1 MNHNDFARMSH
12 AELIDLIL
20 AEHAQLE
27 ASQVI
32 IAQLQADIDALRLKL
47 EKGKKPPTNSGNSSQ
62 PPSRDQKT
70 NAPKDRRKRRHGP
83 PQGHAKHERKFVADP
98 DHILVVKPQVCEDCQ
113 TDLRETNGLLAD
125 VNQITELPEAK
136 AEVIEVRQY
145 ELKCPCCG
153 KKQTTEPPAGL
164 EMERTF
170 GARLEATVVYYRQEQ
185 HMSYVRTKSAFRDLH
200 RVTISQGGIDKIM
213 QRAGQQAGQQVEPI
227 QNEIQQS
234 KVIHS
239 DETGS
244 RVDGQNWWQ
253 WVFCS
258 ATAVLHVIRSNR
270 SVDVIKDV
278 MADAIAEVWVSDCY
292 SAQVKAP
299 ASELQLC
306 LAHQLRNLQA
316 VVDLYPASFWPR
328 AMQAMFRSAIHTYNQ
343 RDHLSPPEFQAQ
355 IQRIER
361 ICNWLLKR
369 KLEQPE
375 VKRLLKRYLKY
386 RNSLFVFLHR
396 TDVCP
401 TNNVSERNLRPS
413 VVHRK
418 VIGCFRSGWGARTYA
433 ALASVIDTAELNGVH
448 AFDAIQDLVGHPALP
463 LPLGV

>member
-1 MNHNDFARMSH
+1 MTQDDLARMSRE
-12 AELIDLIL
+12 ELIEL
-20 AEHAQLE
+20 AL
-27 ASQVI
+27 QVYG
-32 IAQLQADIDALRLKL
+32 QNVKLQAEIEALKLKL

-62 PPSRDQKT
+62 PPSRDQK
-70 NAPKDRRKRRHGP
+70 ADLSKKRKKHRHGP
-83 PQGHAKHERKFVADP
+83 PVGHVKYERKMVAKP
-98 DHILVVKPQVCEDCQ
+98 DHIVEVKPQVCKDCQ
-113 TDLRETNGLLAD
+113 SDLQEANGLLVD

-145 ELKCPCCG
+145 EVKCPCCG
-153 KKQTTEPPAGL
+153 KKQTTEPLAGL

-170 GARLEATVVYYRQEQ
+170 GARLEATVVYFRQEQ
-185 HMSYVRTKSAFRDLH
+185 HMSYVRTEAALRDLH
-200 RVTISQGGIDKIM
+200 AVTISQGGIDKIM
-213 QRAGQQAGQQVEPI
+213 QRAGRQAGQQVEPI

-278 MADAIAEVWVSDCY
+278 MADATAEVWVSDCY

-299 ASELQLC
+299 ASERQLC
-306 LAHQLRNLQA
+306 LAHQVRNLQA

-328 AMQAMFRSAIHTYNQ
+328 AMQTMFRSAIHSYNQ

-355 IQRIER
+355 VQRIER
-361 ICNWLLKR
+361 ICDGLLKR
-369 KLEQPE
+369 SLEQRE
-375 VKRLLKRYLKY
+375 AKRLLKRYLKY
-386 RNSLFVFLHR
+386 RNCLFVFLHR
-396 TDVCP
+396 TDVSP

-418 VIGCFRSGWGARTYA
+418 VIGCFRSGWGARAYA
-433 ALASVIDTAELNGVH
+433 AIASVIDTKELKGISP
-448 AFDAIQDLVGHPALP
+448 FTTIQSLFGTPSLP
-463 LPLGV
+463 LPTGV

>member
-1 MNHNDFARMSH
+1 MAQLSRE
-12 AELIDLIL
+12 ELVEKVL

-27 ASQVI
+27 ALQAI
-32 IAQLQADIDALRLKL
+32 IAKLEVDIEALKLKL
-47 EKGKKPPTNSGNSSQ
+47 EKGRKPPTNSNNSSQ

-70 NAPKDRRKRRHGP
+70 NAPKDRRKHRHGP
-83 PQGHAKHERKFVADP
+83 PNGHPKYERAMVAEP
-98 DHILVVKPQVCEDCQ
+98 DHIVEVKPQVCEACE
-113 TDLRETNGLLAD
+113 TDLRETSGQLAD

-145 ELKCPCCG
+145 EVKCPCCG
-153 KKQTTEPPAGL
+153 KKQTAEPPAGL

-170 GARLEATVVYYRQEQ
+170 GARLEATVVYFRQEQ
-185 HMSYVRTKSAFRDLH
+185 HMSYIRTGAALRDLH
-200 RVTISQGGIDKIM
+200 AVKISPGGIDKIM
-213 QRAGQQAGQQVEPI
+213 QRGGQQAGQQVEPI
-227 QNEIQQS
+227 QNEIQHS

-270 SVDVIKDV
+270 SVDVIRDI
-278 MADAIAEVWVSDCY
+278 MADATAEVWVSDCY

-299 ASELQLC
+299 SKELQLC
-306 LAHQLRNLQA
+306 LAHQVRNLQA

-328 AMQAMFRSAIHTYNQ
+328 AMQAMFRSAIHFYNQ
-343 RDHLSPPEFQAQ
+343 RDHLSPPEFQTQ

-361 ICNWLLKR
+361 ICDWLLKR
-369 KLEQPE
+369 SLKQCEA
-375 VKRLLKRYLKY
+375 KRLLKRYLKY
-386 RNSLFVFLHR
+386 RNCLFVFLYR
-396 TDVCP
+396 SDVSP
-401 TNNVSERNLRPS
+401 TNNVSERHLRPS

-418 VIGCFRSGWGARTYA
+418 VIGCFRSGWGARAYA
-433 ALASVIDTAELNGVH
+433 AIASVIDTAELKGVSP
-448 AFDAIQDLVGHPALP
+448 FTTIQSLFGTPSLP
-463 LPLGV
+463 LPAGP